1 MELRAGGWRMAGGG
15 GNKLAMLAKEV
26 ANETADKLNGNVS
39 ALAVVTPFG
48 TGDGTGEGDGDGDN
62 ESVRLVDDP
71 ADKLAAAAFRFISS
85 IAKRP

>member
-1 MELRAGGWRMAGGG
+1 MAGGG

-39 ALAVVTPFG
+39 APTPGVTPFG
-48 TGDGTGEGDGDGDN
+48 TGDGTGDGDGDGDN

-71 ADKLAAAAFRFISS
+71 ADTLAAAAFRFISS